1 MSIRVTSLRVVN
13 GCESFTI
20 DLDPNELAGLRR
32 FAEKI
37 SHEQA
42 CSVLYGHV
50 KADIRSAQAADIIAA
65 FAKLDKGLADAGIS
79 DWPWIETGQVR

>member
-1 MSIRVTSLRVVN
+1 MRARVTSLRVVN

-42 CSVLYGHV
+42 YSVLYGHV
-50 KADIRSAQAADIIAA
+50 KPDIRSAQAADIIAA
-65 FAKLDKGLADAGIS
+65 FAKLDKALADAGVAS
-79 DWPWIETGQVR
+79 WPWIETGRP